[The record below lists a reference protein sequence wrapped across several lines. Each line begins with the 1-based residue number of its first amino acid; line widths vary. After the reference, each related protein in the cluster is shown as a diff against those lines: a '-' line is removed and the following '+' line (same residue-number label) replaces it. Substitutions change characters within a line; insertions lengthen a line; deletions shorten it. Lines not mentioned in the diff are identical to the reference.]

1 MKPNHSK
8 LPDWKIVAV
17 ALALLITAA
26 AVCGILAVP
35 AHGDDSSLWR
45 WFDLDRELNFTT
57 FFSAGLLLINAWLVL
72 LLIRGN
78 QVGRVAFGLV
88 AIFTLMG
95 FDEVLKFHETLE
107 KTTGIDWQILY
118 SPIILVAG
126 LAWAYIWLNIAG
138 LTRILWTGGAFA
150 WGSSQVLEAA
160 QWGWFASNSEKADG
174 YNLSMITEELLEMIG
189 SGLFLL
195 ALLRLL
201 AQPNASQNPA
211 SP

>member
-1 MKPNHSK
+1 MKLNPSI
-8 LPDWKIVAV
+8 LPDWKVVAV
-17 ALALLITAA
+17 ALCLLITSAG
-26 AVCGILAVP
+26 VCGVLAVP
-35 AHGDDSSLWR
+35 AHGDDSSMWR

-78 QVGRVAFGLV
+78 RIGRVALGLV

-107 KTTGIDWQILY
+107 KVTGIDWQILY

-126 LAWAYIWLNIAG
+126 LAWAYIWLNSSG

-160 QWGWFASNSEKADG
+160 QWGWFGSEKAES

-201 AQPNASQNPA
+201 AQQSVSQNPA

>member
-1 MKPNHSK
+1 MKPDHSK
-8 LPDWKIVAV
+8 LPDWKVAAV
-17 ALALLITAA
+17 VLVLLITAA
-26 AVCGILAVP
+26 GVCGILAVP
-35 AHGDDSSLWR
+35 THGDDSSLWR

-57 FFSAGLLLINAWLVL
+57 FFSAGLLLVNAWLVL

-78 QVGRVAFGLV
+78 HVGRVAFGLV

-107 KTTGIDWQILY
+107 KATGIDWQILY

-126 LAWAYIWLNIAG
+126 LAWAYIWLNSSG
-138 LTRILWTGGAFA
+138 LTRILWIGGAFA

-160 QWGWFASNSEKADG
+160 QWGWFSSDSEKADG

-201 AQPNASQNPA
+201 AQASVSRNPV